1 MLQNSLTLKNLT
13 KSVRTVRDHSGLTGP
28 RLAGKMAE
36 FPDFVC
42 CEAWRGGHDFP
53 ALPFAECVSQA
64 VFAVF

>member
-1 MLQNSLTLKNLT
+1 MIIPVSQ
-13 KSVRTVRDHSGLTGP
+13 VRE
-28 RLAGKMAE
+28 AGKMAE